1 LGDVPM
7 IFFVRGHAA
16 RHRNSLLQ
24 IAVPHREDF
33 GPGLLGGE
41 GVVDGTFGETEAVF
55 GAREHFE
62 LVFGV
67 GAVEHLFQLAGDV
80 GGDRVIGLG
89 EGLVELALDPVEEE
103 TMLGD
108 PSNHVAQS
116 SRIPGA
122 SM

>member
-1 LGDVPM
+1 M
-7 IFFVRGHAA
+7 IFFVPGHAA

-67 GAVEHLFQLAGDV
+67 GAVEHLFQLAADA